1 MTSSN
6 LVREQG
12 SQDEQD
18 VVDVNNEHV
27 DLGIVA
33 TNKKEKSTMRHVM
46 HLLLPR
52 SQEAGYLGFIATQIM
67 PDVAVL
73 KP

>member
-1 MTSSN
+1 MF
-6 LVREQG
+6 
-12 SQDEQD
+12 
-18 VVDVNNEHV
+18 DVNNEHV

-33 TNKKEKSTMRHVM
+33 TNKKEKSTMRRVI
-46 HLLLPR
+46 HLLPPR
-52 SQEAGYLGFIATQIM
+52 SQEAEYLGFIAIQIM